1 MEVINDIARLSEDDI
16 LAITEAISDYLE
28 DIGLDDIEIDED
40 CSSYSCEG
48 DEVEV
53 FPGIMAYVSWSA
65 DYWYKEWTETWYGPY
80 CTPSFSEGEVELV
93 WCENVDLCHEEYDIE
108 NVEEIS
114 KQICDAVYNRQK
126 KIYDHY
132 IARKKAAQEK
142 KLAEQR
148 ARYEAQRLERLEKQ
162 AM

>member
-1 MEVINDIARLSEDDI
+1 MEVINDIAKLSEEDI
-16 LAITEAISDYLE
+16 LAITDAISDHLN
-28 DIGLDDIEIDED
+28 DISLDDIEVEED
-40 CSSYSCEG
+40 ASSYSCE
-48 DEVEV
+48 DEEVEV

-65 DYWYKEWTETWYGPY
+65 DYWYREWTETWYDPY
-80 CTPSFSEGEVELV
+80 CTPSFSEGEVEWV

-126 KIYDHY
+126 AIYDSY
-132 IARKKAAQEK
+132 MAKKKAARERE
-142 KLAEQR
+142 LAAQR
-148 ARYEAQRLERLEKQ
+148 ARYEAQRVARLEKQ